1 MQELSE
7 RFRVGISVQFFSV
20 LPFESSD
27 FLVFRRFC
35 LSCLMMWILKFAA
48 QIPPLSK
55 LGPRRTAKATWIT
68 LAGKTVYVKNA
79 RSDQGNPTDSM

>member
-27 FLVFRRFC
+27 FLVFRCFC
-35 LSCLMMWILKFAA
+35 LSCLMILKFAA

-68 LAGKTVYVKNA
+68 LAGKIVYVKNA